1 MEKYKIEEYL
11 QRVDELTAYER
22 KVVREEYSKVAP
34 EYKWRREA
42 CPKCYERALLELYEH
57 GLQGWQE
64 VTSKDGW
71 MFRIHPGHGFRLGKA
86 VYNLA
91 TLPGMEVEG
100 LPQVVKDTFFFKI
113 SQDGENDKIQD

>member
-22 KVVREEYSKVAP
+22 KAVREEYSKVAP

-42 CPKCYERALLELYEH
+42 CPRCYEKALLELYEH
-57 GLQGWQE
+57 GLQDWQE
-64 VTSKDGW
+64 VTSRDGW
-71 MFRIHPGHGFRLGKA
+71 IFRNHPGHGFRLGSK

-91 TLPGMEVEG
+91 TLPDMEVEG
-100 LPQVVKDTFFFKI
+100 LPQVVKDTFFVKKN
-113 SQDGENDKIQD
+113 QDGEDY